1 MKFFR
6 FVIIEA
12 NLMMVVFGMSHYM
25 TIYDYSP
32 HYTDGTGQYIGE
44 KDGDT
49 YEVVD
54 SYVSSFFCCLLDSN
68 CFQGIMK
75 EHGVLHDTLNFRATI
90 VTTNLRFFL
99 GDAFYSRFEA

>member
-1 MKFFR
+1 
-6 FVIIEA
+6 
-12 NLMMVVFGMSHYM
+12 MMVVFGMSHYM

-32 HYTDGTGQYIGE
+32 HYTDGAGQYIGE
-44 KDGDT
+44 KDGYT
-49 YEVVD
+49 YEAVD

-99 GDAFYSRFEA
+99 GDAFYSRLEA